1 MEHLQKKD
9 VNCLMKCSGEK
20 DSKFV
25 LVLEYEKTTYVV
37 LCFTFR
43 ATLDFSLLNALFNI
57 IDHGQGI
64 SLGTQKKYY
73 VSRYK
78 EKKKYFV
85 YFEVFRWNISSR
97 A

>member
-37 LCFTFR
+37 LCYF
-43 ATLDFSLLNALFNI
+43 
-57 IDHGQGI
+57 
-64 SLGTQKKYY
+64 
-73 VSRYK
+73 SRYIRFLLI
-78 EKKKYFV
+78 ECTGQYNRPWARAFIRDAKK
-85 YFEVFRWNISSR
+85 STM
-97 A
+97 